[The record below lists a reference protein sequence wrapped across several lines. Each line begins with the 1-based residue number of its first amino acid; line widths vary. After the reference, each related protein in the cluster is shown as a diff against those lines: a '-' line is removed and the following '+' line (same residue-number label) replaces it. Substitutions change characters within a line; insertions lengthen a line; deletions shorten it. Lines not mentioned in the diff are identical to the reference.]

1 MSPTRINAETIT
13 FLITDVARLL
23 RAEFDRRT
31 SDAGMGLTPGEARAL
46 VNAARAGPVRQAVL
60 AERMGV
66 EAMTLCSYVDRLEAR
81 GLVRRAPDP
90 TDRRAKLVEL
100 TEAAEPVLTKID
112 SIGTRLRQDMSGDL
126 SAAQIDEVLAV
137 LKQLRT
143 RLAAMRPDCHKTG
156 APA

>member
-1 MSPTRINAETIT
+1 MPPRSNPETLG
-13 FLITDVARLL
+13 FLIADVARLL

-46 VNAARAGPVRQAVL
+46 VNAARAGPTRQTAL

-81 GLVRRAPDP
+81 GLVRRVPDP

-100 TEAAEPVLTKID
+100 ADAAEPVLDEID
-112 SIGTRLRQDMSGDL
+112 RIGARLRDDMSGNL
-126 SAAQIDEVLAV
+126 TPVRIEEVRTALVQFRAQL
-137 LKQLRT
+137 T
-143 RLAAMRPDCHKTG
+143 AMRPDCPKG
-156 APA
+156 SQGG